1 MCVCERVF
9 KREGVREGKMAD
21 TAVIRAREARKVI
34 LGGVQAVSPTTVT
47 TSNTGP
53 SEFTVS
59 DDRTGRFVRVNTGKR
74 NVIVLKVVKAD
85 LPTSASLQLPV
96 FREYGKAA
104 GPEMVWCE
112 LPMTAEGAKQCADII
127 TAIVMMA

>member
-1 MCVCERVF
+1 
-9 KREGVREGKMAD
+9 MAD
-21 TAVIRAREARKVI
+21 TTAVIRAREARKVI
-34 LGGVQAVSPTTVT
+34 LGAVSPTTVT

>member
-1 MCVCERVF
+1 
-9 KREGVREGKMAD
+9 MAD
-21 TAVIRAREARKVI
+21 TTAVIRAREARKVI
-34 LGGVQAVSPTTVT
+34 LGAVSPTTVT

-59 DDRTGRFVRVNTGKR
+59 DDRTGKFVRVNTGKR
-74 NVIVLKVVKAD
+74 NVIVLKVVKAN
-85 LPTSASLQLPV
+85 LPTSASLLLPV

>member
-1 MCVCERVF
+1 
-9 KREGVREGKMAD
+9 MAD
-21 TAVIRAREARKVI
+21 TTAVIRAREARKVI
-34 LGGVQAVSPTTVT
+34 LGAVSPTTVT

-104 GPEMVWCE
+104 GPGSKS
-112 LPMTAEGAKQCADII
+112 TAATSYDFSFG
-127 TAIVMMA
+127 VMLVFDLFEVKDFGGFPGWIK